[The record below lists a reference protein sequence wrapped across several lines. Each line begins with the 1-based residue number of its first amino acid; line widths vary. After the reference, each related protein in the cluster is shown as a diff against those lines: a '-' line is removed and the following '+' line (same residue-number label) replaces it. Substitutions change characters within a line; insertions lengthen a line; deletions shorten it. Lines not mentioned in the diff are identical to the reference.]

1 MISGVTKWLAA
12 RRASDTF
19 RSLTLIIAVIVVANS
34 AYIIFGYESNPAWWT
49 SSITARVCAWTCGMP
64 TVDPNVGFITQ
75 PLGHIAALDLL
86 HGHLP
91 WWNYFEGMGQPL
103 AGEMQS
109 AALMPLVILFIF
121 PAGLLLFHLALE
133 IIAGASTYFLVRRLG
148 VGPTIATLAGILFAL
163 NGTFS
168 WIGNAAINPV
178 AFLPT
183 LILGIEIILE
193 HSRDSRRAGW
203 VVMAAAVALSIYAGF
218 PELAFLDGLI
228 AAGWFVTRLF
238 SLERSRRGPALGRIA
253 LGGSVG
259 LALALPVLVA
269 FLDFTKYADIGAH
282 AAQGLS
288 LATTP
293 LRNLPIL
300 VNPYLGGTLFG
311 GPTAT
316 PSNLL
321 GYVTASV
328 AVFAVVGVVGRR
340 LRPLRWFLTGWI
352 VMVLAGVLNF
362 LEIRHLWNLIPG
374 MGSVAFARYI
384 WPTVEFAVI
393 ILAVLGLSDIA
404 EYAARRRVALWA
416 ALGVGLVCAAGVFSV
431 VPLGGHVKG
440 SYAVAVAILITVPF
454 VALVVL
460 GFNLRFVNG
469 RAFVMVAVAVMTLES
484 VAFFAVPTFRSPVGI
499 HLADSSL
506 SYLQQHEGLGRF
518 VSLGVLDPNWGSQ
531 YGLNE
536 INAIDLPS
544 PLSFSTYIHNN
555 LAPSLN
561 NPRSFV
567 LPFNPAMENE
577 VAAHI
582 ADYEALGV
590 DYLLV
595 KPKTL
600 TPALIAIVGTTPVAR
615 DFESALYVLPHA
627 TNFYTTALGTCV
639 ITNALVDKVVVNCP
653 SATTLTRLE
662 LTMPGWSARVN
673 GQSVPISSNDGLTQ
687 TVTIPSGVSTITFAF
702 LPPYEEIA
710 MLWCALALVAM
721 ASTWR
726 PRRRRN
732 SAQSTPNIPLEGDH
746 ELCDNLHDD
755 IGESTEAQGSCDS
768 SVGRFGQLTTR

>member
-1 MISGVTKWLAA
+1 MTSGVTKWLAA

-19 RSLTLIIAVIVVANS
+19 RSLTLIVAVIVVANC
-34 AYIIFGYESNPAWWT
+34 AFIIFGYESNPAWWT
-49 SSITARVCAWTCGMP
+49 SSITARVCLWTCGMP

-75 PLGHIAALDLL
+75 PLGHLAALDLL

-109 AALMPLVILFIF
+109 AALMPLVVLFIF

-133 IIAGASTYFLVRRLG
+133 FIAGASTYFLVRRLG
-148 VGPTIATLAGILFAL
+148 VGPTIATLAGVLFAL

-193 HSRDSRRAGW
+193 HSHESRRAGW
-203 VVMAAAVALSIYAGF
+203 VVLAVAVAFSIYAGF

-228 AAGWFVTRLF
+228 AGGWAITRLF
-238 SLERSRRGPALGRIA
+238 SLERSRGVRALGRIA
-253 LGGSVG
+253 LGGGVG
-259 LALALPVLVA
+259 AALALPVLVA
-269 FLDFTKYADIGAH
+269 FVDFTKYADIGAH
-282 AAQGLS
+282 AAHGLS

-293 LRNLPIL
+293 LHSLPIL

-340 LRPLRWFLTGWI
+340 LRPLRWFLAGW
-352 VMVLAGVLNF
+352 VAMVLAGVLNF
-362 LEIRHLWNLIPG
+362 LEIRHLWNLIPE
-374 MGSVAFARYI
+374 MGTVAFARYI

-393 ILAVLGLSDIA
+393 ILAVLGLSDIV
-404 EYAARRRVALWA
+404 EYAARRRVALWST
-416 ALGVGLVCAAGVFSV
+416 LGVGVVCAVGVFSV

-460 GFNLRFVNG
+460 GYSLRFVNG
-469 RAFVMVAVAVMTLES
+469 RIFVMVAVAVMTLETVS
-484 VAFFAVPTFRSPVGI
+484 FFAVPTFRSPVGI

-518 VSLGVLDPNWGSQ
+518 ISLGVLDPNWGSQ

-536 INAIDLPS
+536 INAIDLPL

-555 LAPSLN
+555 LAPSLS

-567 LPFNPAMENE
+567 LPFTPAMQDE

-590 DYLLV
+590 DYLLA
-595 KPKTL
+595 KPTAL
-600 TPALIAIVGTTPVAR
+600 TPALSAIVGTVPVAK
-615 DFESALYVLPHA
+615 DYESALYVLPHP
-627 TNFYTTALGTCV
+627 TNFYTTALGTCL
-639 ITNALVDKVVVNCP
+639 ITGARVDQVTLNCP
-653 SATTLTRLE
+653 SATTVTRLE
-662 LTMPGWSARVN
+662 LTMPGWSALVN

-687 TVTIPSGVSTITFAF
+687 TVAVPAGTSTITFAY
-702 LPPYEEIA
+702 LPPHEEIA
-710 MLWCALALVAM
+710 MLIAALALVAM

-726 PRRRRN
+726 PLRRRTRRGGVT
-732 SAQSTPNIPLEGDH
+732 STSLEGVPALG
-746 ELCDNLHDD
+746 EFLYGDD
-755 IGESTEAQGSCDS
+755 DDSFDVSTQPVDGPEN
-768 SVGRFGQLTTR
+768 